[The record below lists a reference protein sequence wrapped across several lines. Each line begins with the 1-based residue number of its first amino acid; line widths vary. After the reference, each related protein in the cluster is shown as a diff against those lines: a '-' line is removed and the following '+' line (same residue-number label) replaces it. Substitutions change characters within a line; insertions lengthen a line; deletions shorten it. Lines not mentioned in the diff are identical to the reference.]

1 MIEVKAYIYKDNLP
15 FEMHTIGH
23 LDENDCFIFLDEKTK
38 KDCLETLKTNFS
50 YRGSTGATLTI
61 PTFREKKDAKS
72 PEEIW
77 RNEEVIRKT
86 AQMVAEDGYILAFNT
101 AWPEV
106 EDGKKHILTYR
117 TEKTEDFDDED
128 ELNHLS

>member
-1 MIEVKAYIYKDNLP
+1 MLLLQ
-15 FEMHTIGH
+15 FQR
-23 LDENDCFIFLDEKTK
+23 LEK
-38 KDCLETLKTNFS
+38 
-50 YRGSTGATLTI
+50 
-61 PTFREKKDAKS
+61 KKDAKS

-101 AWPEV
+101 VWPEV
-106 EDGKKHILTYR
+106 VDGKKHILTYR
-117 TEKTEDFDDED
+117 TEEIEDFDDED